1 MDRVY
6 WFYKAERF
14 MFKAHLLPLAVLIRV
29 FMRVVFACDIPYKA
43 VIGKNTV
50 FPHDA
55 LGVVIHPDAKIGDN
69 CHINQNVTIGGKS
82 DLERLPVI
90 GDNVILGAGSIIL
103 GDISIGNNAI
113 VGAGAVVV
121 KDVPDNAIVAGVPAV
136 VIKSGGKKNARE

>member
-1 MDRVY
+1 
-6 WFYKAERF
+6 
-14 MFKAHLLPLAVLIRV
+14 MFKAHLLRFAVMIRA

-43 VIGKNTV
+43 VIGENTV

-55 LGVVIHPDAKIGDN
+55 LGVVIHPDAKIGAN

-136 VIKSGGKKNARE
+136 EIKSGGKKNARE